1 MFFEARLILKKLKK
15 MNKFYQPVVYVTGKL
30 LLLLSSII
38 GNLFETTWVYASNIL
53 TEFFFSFLVLCSQ
66 YNLSVLNE
74 KLVSEL
80 RNVFSVKF
88 TFDFKTKIM

>member
-15 MNKFYQPVVYVTGKL
+15 MNKFYQHVMYGTGKL

-38 GNLFETTWVYASNIL
+38 GNLFETTWVYANSIL
-53 TEFFFSFLVLCSQ
+53 TEFFFSFLGLCSQ

-80 RNVFSVKF
+80 RYVFSENLHLISKQ
-88 TFDFKTKIM
+88 K